1 MMTVPSQCEDSH
13 LKPCTF
19 EASTLLP
26 IVIAE
31 LKVHLHQRY
40 LTTADFTARVQIS
53 PPSLPL
59 STASPRMHGHR
70 CLQLASG
77 GVCGQIAV
85 PRRGSLALCSSAD
98 EHTSGCAKAYAD
110 ATKREVSFPF
120 PTRNVFAL
128 QPTLGSLSL
137 SCQIPLPREEEEEGT
152 CAFCA
157 PCIVSVP
164 SSSISFRGGWNHLLR
179 ATNSACLAN
188 RLEPEFKAS
197 PDVNVGFI
205 VESSSGS
212 GQVKCFLAIWFGPI

>member
-1 MMTVPSQCEDSH
+1 MQ
-13 LKPCTF
+13 
-19 EASTLLP
+19 ASTLLP

-110 ATKREVSFPF
+110 ATKREVSFPFPF